1 MWKWLFGSEKKE
13 STQPKEEYSWVAR
26 PYHPDLMLVQIET
39 LYPTCIQYIEGL
51 SKINK
56 TIESGGEIINY
67 KVYQD
72 VEIHT
77 LSEWVLDSDGCY
89 HSDVPNLIRDWR
101 KQCKQF
107 NQLYESLRDNR
118 DYRKQCDSK
127 LLVHLV
133 RNIASLD
140 NQFSELRLS

>member
-1 MWKWLFGSEKKE
+1 MWKWLFSNKENE
-13 STQPKEEYSWVAR
+13 STESKKDYIWVTQ

-39 LYPTCIQYIEGL
+39 LYPNCIQYIEGL
-51 SKINK
+51 SKINR

-77 LSEWVLDSDGCY
+77 LHDWILDTDGCY
-89 HSDVPNLIRDWR
+89 HPNVPNLIQDWR
-101 KQCKQF
+101 DQCNRF
-107 NQLYESLRDNR
+107 NMLYQSLRDNS
-118 DYRKQCDSK
+118 DYRKQCEST

-133 RNIASLD
+133 KNIASLD
-140 NQFSELRLS
+140 NQFIELRLS